1 MALPPGPVAVAVT
14 VFCPGVVNTCPPLIL
29 FFTVPSPKSRL
40 TLVICPV
47 VSVFTTISCGAKPVR
62 LDKASSFTKLIVG
75 AGGLFTVI
83 DEPLATIEEPL
94 LEKKR
99 KVPPLKSQGIRITLQ
114 VTAEHC

>member
-94 LEKKR
+94 LENICN
-99 KVPPLKSQGIRITLQ
+99 VG
-114 VTAEHC
+114 V